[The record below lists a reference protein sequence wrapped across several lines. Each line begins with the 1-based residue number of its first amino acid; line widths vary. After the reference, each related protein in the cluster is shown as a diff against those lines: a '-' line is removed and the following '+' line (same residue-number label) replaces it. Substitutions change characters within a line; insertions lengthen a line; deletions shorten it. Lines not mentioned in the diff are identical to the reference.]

1 MAKSNNNDNDDDDD
15 DNNHISDNDDNIHI
29 FKMQQLTSEAVS
41 GTAGRRPGWGAAS
54 CSIIS
59 TRLSL
64 RPQEHSD
71 CINSTATAM
80 AMASF

>member
-1 MAKSNNNDNDDDDD
+1 VSTAKSDDDDDDD
-15 DNNHISDNDDNIHI
+15 DNHNSDNDDNKHM
-29 FKMQQLTSEAVS
+29 FKIQQLTSEAVS